1 MQRRSGTKEKTMW
14 RRTEKAHYAVF
25 LGLILAIFLIF
36 SLFQCTRWVSVTA
49 QTGVAIDLYTD
60 QAPFNG
66 KGANQSADAYEP
78 QELVVLFALAM
89 YNEAPVAGKLV
100 AFQINGPRNQFQ
112 NITVVG
118 SGTTDENGTAE
129 FSFRMPWPSA
139 LPEEAIFGQWIAYAT
154 VEIAQQVAVDTL
166 TFRVGWIVSIIEI
179 STLSSQLNP
188 QSVFAKQDPIVFNLT
203 VRNTARTPKWAIIKV
218 DVQDSGQ
225 YPIIQIQMENKLFQP
240 GNTNVETHSQ
250 IPFSAMI
257 GIANTSAA
265 PFTAPPDQGGKLYSP
280 AIYTTFRISGEA
292 RDIAITNVTL
302 SSNQV
307 LAGETVNMDVTVLN
321 KGDRPETFNLSVYY
335 NTTWIETRQVPQLAL
350 STQKTI
356 AFIWNTSSVSNGIYQ
371 ISASAPLAGDPT
383 PSDNTFLD
391 GFVEVVSEK
400 PPPSDHDISVT
411 NVAPSPTVVKAGQ
424 IVTINV
430 TVRNNGGYD
439 ESFYVRVYYGRVLID
454 RKLVQ
459 NLAPSTEALVVFKW
473 NTSGVFPLKYVITAV
488 AETVEGET
496 HVADNTFVDGT
507 VTILPY
513 PPFFP
518 TLDWLILWIIIIV
531 AAVMGIVVLFLV
543 LSLDRIRRRKRSRVT
558 YTVIAH
564 PHI

>member
-1 MQRRSGTKEKTMW
+1 MW

-179 STLSSQLNP
+179 STLSPQLNP

-307 LAGETVNMDVTVLN
+307 LAGETVNIDVTVLN

-430 TVRNNGGYD
+430 TVRNNGRYD
-439 ESFYVRVYYGRVLID
+439 ESFYMRVYYGRVVID

>member
-1 MQRRSGTKEKTMW
+1 MW

-36 SLFQCTRWVSVTA
+36 SLFPCTQSVSVTA

-60 QAPFNG
+60 QAPFDG

-78 QELVVLFALAM
+78 QELVVLFALAT
-89 YNEAPVAGKLV
+89 YNDAPVAGKLV

-118 SGTTDENGTAE
+118 SGTTDENGIAE
-129 FSFRMPWPSA
+129 FSFRLPWPSQI
-139 LPEEAIFGQWIAYAT
+139 PEKAIFGQWIALAT
-154 VEIAQQVAVDTL
+154 VEIAERVVVDTL
-166 TFRVGWIVSIIEI
+166 TFRVGWILSIIEI
-179 STLSSQLNP
+179 GTLNTELSP
-188 QSVFAKQDPIVFNLT
+188 QSIFTRQDPIVFNLT
-203 VRNTARTPKWAIIKV
+203 VQNTARTEKSAIIRVEVK
-218 DVQDSGQ
+218 DSDQ
-225 YPIIQIQMENKLFQP
+225 HPIIYIQMESRVFQP
-240 GNTNVETHSQ
+240 GNSNVKATSQ
-250 IPFSAMI
+250 IPPS
-257 GIANTSAA
+257 GETGLANVSAA

-280 AIYTTFRISGEA
+280 AIYTTFTISGGGI
-292 RDIAITNVTL
+292 DIAITSVAL

-307 LAGETVNMDVTVLN
+307 LSGEIVNIGVTVLN
-321 KGDRPETFNLSVYY
+321 KGNQSETFDVSVYY
-335 NTTWIETRQVPQLAL
+335 NSTWIATGQVIRLTPL
-350 STQKTI
+350 TQKTI
-356 AFIWNTSSVSNGIYQ
+356 AFIWNTSSVSNGVYQ

-430 TVRNNGGYD
+430 TVRNNGRNN
-439 ESFYVRVYYGRVLID
+439 ESFYVNVYYGRVLID
-454 RKLVQ
+454 RKLLQ

-488 AETVEGET
+488 ADRVDDETRI
-496 HVADNTFVDGT
+496 ADNTFVDGT

-518 TLDWLILWIIIIV
+518 TLDWLILYILMIFGGV
-531 AAVMGIVVLFLV
+531 ASVVLLLLV
-543 LSLDRIRRRKRSRVT
+543 LSFRRRRRRRRLSGI

>member
-1 MQRRSGTKEKTMW
+1 MW

-60 QAPFNG
+60 QALFNG

-78 QELVVLFALAM
+78 QELVALFALAT

-307 LAGETVNMDVTVLN
+307 LAGETVNIDVTVLN

-400 PPPSDHDISVT
+400 PPPGGHDVAVT
-411 NVAPSPTVVKAGQ
+411 NVAPSPIVVKAGQ

-430 TVRNNGGYD
+430 TVRNNGRD
-439 ESFYVRVYYGRVLID
+439 NVFLRESLLWPCTD
-454 RKLVQ
+454 RQKTGSK
-459 NLAPSTEALVVFKW
+459 P
-473 NTSGVFPLKYVITAV
+473 
-488 AETVEGET
+488 
-496 HVADNTFVDGT
+496 GT
-507 VTILPY
+507 VNGGSSGLQ
-513 PPFFP
+513 
-518 TLDWLILWIIIIV
+518 
-531 AAVMGIVVLFLV
+531 MEHQ
-543 LSLDRIRRRKRSRVT
+543 RRVSIEICNHGRGRNSRR
-558 YTVIAH
+558 
-564 PHI
+564 

>member
-1 MQRRSGTKEKTMW
+1 MW

-36 SLFQCTRWVSVTA
+36 SLFPCTQSVSVTA

-60 QAPFNG
+60 QAPFDG

-78 QELVVLFALAM
+78 QELVVLFALAT
-89 YNEAPVAGKLV
+89 YNDAPVAGKLV
-100 AFQINGPRNQFQ
+100 AFQINGPMNQFQ

-118 SGTTDENGTAE
+118 SGTTDENGIAE
-129 FSFRMPWPSA
+129 FSFRLPWPSQI
-139 LPEEAIFGQWIAYAT
+139 PEKAIFGQWIALAT
-154 VEIAQQVAVDTL
+154 VEIAERVVVDTL
-166 TFRVGWIVSIIEI
+166 TFRVGWILSIIEI
-179 STLSSQLNP
+179 GTLNTELSP
-188 QSVFAKQDPIVFNLT
+188 QSIFTRQDPIVFNLT
-203 VRNTARTPKWAIIKV
+203 VQNTARTEKSAIIRVEVK
-218 DVQDSGQ
+218 DSDQ
-225 YPIIQIQMENKLFQP
+225 HPIIYIQMESRVFQP
-240 GNTNVETHSQ
+240 GNSNVKATSQ
-250 IPFSAMI
+250 IPSSAET
-257 GIANTSAA
+257 GLANASAA

-280 AIYTTFRISGEA
+280 AIYTTFTISSA
-292 RDIAITNVTL
+292 RA
-302 SSNQV
+302 
-307 LAGETVNMDVTVLN
+307 
-321 KGDRPETFNLSVYY
+321 
-335 NTTWIETRQVPQLAL
+335 
-350 STQKTI
+350 
-356 AFIWNTSSVSNGIYQ
+356 
-371 ISASAPLAGDPT
+371 
-383 PSDNTFLD
+383 
-391 GFVEVVSEK
+391 
-400 PPPSDHDISVT
+400 PSDHDVAVT
-411 NVAPSPTVVKAGQ
+411 NVAPSPIVVKAGQ

-430 TVRNNGGYD
+430 TVRNNGRYD

-531 AAVMGIVVLFLV
+531 AAVMGIVLLFLV
-543 LSLDRIRRRKRSRVT
+543 LGLDRIRRRKRSRVT

>member
-1 MQRRSGTKEKTMW
+1 MLGRMRN
-14 RRTEKAHYAVF
+14 AHCMVF
-25 LGLILAIFLIF
+25 PGLILAVFLIF
-36 SLFQCTRWVSVTA
+36 SLFSCTRFVSVAA
-49 QTGVAIDLYTD
+49 QTGRAIDLYTN
-60 QAPFNG
+60 QTSFSG
-66 KGANQSADAYEP
+66 KGANESADTYEP
-78 QELVVLFALAM
+78 QELVVLFATAT
-89 YNEAPVAGKLV
+89 YNDAPVAGKLV
-100 AFQINGPRNQFQ
+100 AFEVSGPMNQFQ
-112 NITVVG
+112 NVTVTG
-118 SGTTDENGTAE
+118 SGITDENGTAD

-188 QSVFAKQDPIVFNLT
+188 QSVFTRQEPIVFNLT
-203 VRNTARTPKWAIIKV
+203 VRNTARTPKWAIIEV

-225 YPIIQIQMENKLFQP
+225 YPIIQIQMENELFQP
-240 GNTNVETHSQ
+240 GNTNVKTHSQ
-250 IPFSAMI
+250 IPSSAMI
-257 GIANTSAA
+257 GIAKTSAA
-265 PFTAPPDQGGKLYSP
+265 PFTGPPDKDGRLYSP
-280 AIYTTFRISGEA
+280 AIYTTFNISGEV

-307 LAGETVNMDVTVLN
+307 LTGETVNIDVTVLN
-321 KGDRPETFNLSVYY
+321 KGNQPETFNLSVYY
-335 NTTWIETRQVPQLAL
+335 NTTWIENRQVFQLAP

-356 AFIWNTSSVSNGIYQ
+356 TFIWNTSSVNNGIYQ
-371 ISASAPLAGDPT
+371 ISASAPLAGDLT

-391 GFVEVVSEK
+391 GFIVVSEK
-400 PPPSDHDISVT
+400 PPPGGHDVAVT
-411 NVAPSPTVVKAGQ
+411 NVVPSPIVVKAGE
-424 IVTINV
+424 IVTVNV
-430 TVRNNGGYD
+430 TVRNNGRGD
-439 ESFYVRVYYGRVLID
+439 ESFYVKVYYGRVLID

-531 AAVMGIVVLFLV
+531 AAVMGIVLLFLV

>member
-1 MQRRSGTKEKTMW
+1 ML
-14 RRTEKAHYAVF
+14 RRTEKAHCTVF

-36 SLFQCTRWVSVTA
+36 SLFPSTRWVSVTA
-49 QTGVAIDLYTD
+49 QTGVAIDLYTN
-60 QAPFNG
+60 QAPFDG

-78 QELVVLFALAM
+78 QELAVLFALAT
-89 YNEAPVAGKLV
+89 YNDAPVAGKLV
-100 AFQINGPRNQFQ
+100 AFQINGPTNQFQ

-118 SGTTDENGTAE
+118 SGTTDENGIAE
-129 FSFRMPWPSA
+129 FSFRLPWPSQT
-139 LPEEAIFGQWIAYAT
+139 PEKAIFGQWIALAT
-154 VEIAQQVAVDTL
+154 VEIAERVVIDTL
-166 TFRVGWIVSIIEI
+166 IFRVGWILSIIDI
-179 STLSSQLNP
+179 VTLNP
-188 QSVFAKQDPIVFNLT
+188 ELSPQSIFARQDPIVFNLT
-203 VRNTARTPKWAIIKV
+203 VQNTAKTEKSAIIRVEVK
-218 DVQDSGQ
+218 DSDQ
-225 YPIIQIQMENKLFQP
+225 HPIIYIQMESRVFQP
-240 GNTNVETHSQ
+240 GNSNVKATSQ
-250 IPFSAMI
+250 IPPSAET
-257 GIANTSAA
+257 GLANVSAA
-265 PFTAPPDQGGKLYSP
+265 PFTAPPDLGGKLYSP
-280 AIYTTFRISGEA
+280 AIYTTFTISGGGI
-292 RDIAITNVTL
+292 DIAITSVAL

-307 LAGETVNMDVTVLN
+307 LSGETVNIGVTVLN
-321 KGDRPETFNLSVYY
+321 KGNQSETFDVSVYY
-335 NTTWIETRQVPQLAL
+335 NSTWIATGQVIRLTPL
-350 STQKTI
+350 TQKTI
-356 AFIWNTSSVSNGIYQ
+356 AFIWNTSSVSNGVYQ

-430 TVRNNGGYD
+430 TVRNNGRNN
-439 ESFYVRVYYGRVLID
+439 ESFYVNVYYGRVLID
-454 RKLVQ
+454 RKLLQ

-488 AETVEGET
+488 ADRVDDETRI
-496 HVADNTFVDGT
+496 ADNTFVDGT

-518 TLDWLILWIIIIV
+518 TLDWLILYILMIFGGV
-531 AAVMGIVVLFLV
+531 ASVVLLLLV
-543 LSLDRIRRRKRSRVT
+543 LSFRRRRRRRRLSGI

>member
-1 MQRRSGTKEKTMW
+1 MW

-36 SLFQCTRWVSVTA
+36 SLFPSTRWVSVTA
-49 QTGVAIDLYTD
+49 QTGVAIDLYTN
-60 QAPFNG
+60 QAPFDG

-78 QELVVLFALAM
+78 QELAVLFALAT
-89 YNEAPVAGKLV
+89 YNDAPVAGKLV
-100 AFQINGPRNQFQ
+100 AFQINGPTNQFQ

-118 SGTTDENGTAE
+118 SGTTDENGIAE
-129 FSFRMPWPSA
+129 FSFRLPWPSQT
-139 LPEEAIFGQWIAYAT
+139 PEKAIFGQWIALAT
-154 VEIAQQVAVDTL
+154 VEIAERVVIDTL
-166 TFRVGWIVSIIEI
+166 IFRVGWILSIIDI
-179 STLSSQLNP
+179 VTLNP
-188 QSVFAKQDPIVFNLT
+188 ELSPQSIFARQDPIVFNLT
-203 VRNTARTPKWAIIKV
+203 VQNTAKTEKSAIIRVEVK
-218 DVQDSGQ
+218 DSDQ
-225 YPIIQIQMENKLFQP
+225 HPIIYIQMESRVFQP
-240 GNTNVETHSQ
+240 GNSNVKATSQ
-250 IPFSAMI
+250 IPPSAET
-257 GIANTSAA
+257 GLANVSAA
-265 PFTAPPDQGGKLYSP
+265 PFTAPPDLGGKLYSP
-280 AIYTTFRISGEA
+280 AIYTTFTISGGGI
-292 RDIAITNVTL
+292 DIAITSVAL

-307 LAGETVNMDVTVLN
+307 LSGEIVNIGVTVLN
-321 KGDRPETFNLSVYY
+321 EGNQSETFDVSVYY
-335 NTTWIETRQVPQLAL
+335 NSTWIATSQVIQLTP

-371 ISASAPLAGDPT
+371 ISASAPLAGDQT

-430 TVRNNGGYD
+430 TVRNNGRD
-439 ESFYVRVYYGRVLID
+439 NESFYVKVYYGRVLID

-531 AAVMGIVVLFLV
+531 AAVMGIVLLFLV